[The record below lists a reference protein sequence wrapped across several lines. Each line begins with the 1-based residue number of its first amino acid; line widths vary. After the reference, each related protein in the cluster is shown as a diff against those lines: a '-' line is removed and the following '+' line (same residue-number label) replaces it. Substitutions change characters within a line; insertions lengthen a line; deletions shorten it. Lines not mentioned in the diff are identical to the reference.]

1 MARAIALSPQQD
13 SYDGENIVFVARVQF
28 IGLDL
33 PNGPDA
39 TMVTFVVVPSDTATT
54 IRDKF
59 ANAIKAEATRL
70 GYSLPNNSIL
80 LPAYVKV

>member
-1 MARAIALSPQQD
+1 MAQAIALSPQPDGIQGD
-13 SYDGENIVFVARVQF
+13 SLIFTARVQF
-28 IGLDL
+28 IGSDL

-39 TMVTFVVVPSDTATT
+39 STVTFVVDPGDLVGA

-59 ANAIKAEATRL
+59 ANAIKAEAVRL
-70 GYSLPNNSIL
+70 GYQIPANRIL